1 MIAIGM
7 MSGTS
12 ADGIDAVAIE
22 LGGGPRPAVRLLA
35 HLARD
40 YPNTVRYRILATA
53 SGAPLPVHDLATLHA
68 ALGDAYA
75 EAAGALI
82 SELSKIGRVPD
93 SIAVHGQT
101 VAHFPAERT
110 TLQIGDA
117 ARVAVATGV
126 PVISDF
132 RSADIAAGGE
142 GAPLV
147 PFADH
152 LLFADGTPRVL
163 LNLGGIANL
172 TLLPTDRAED
182 VIALDT
188 GPANMVLDQLAR
200 KAGQERDED
209 GTGAARGKVVPTAL
223 AAALAHPYF
232 ARPAPKS
239 TGREDFGNGFVQAI
253 LQDVRRAGGSLD
265 DALATAAALTAESIA
280 LGLERETPDGVRWT
294 ELVVAGGGALNPT
307 LLARVTE
314 RVGLP
319 VRTTADFGIPVE
331 AREAVAFAI
340 LGAFRLRD
348 LPNTLPRCTG
358 ASRAVSAGAVHR
370 P

>member
-12 ADGIDAVAIE
+12 ADGIDTAAIE
-22 LGGGPRPAVRLLA
+22 IGEGSRPAIRVLA
-35 HLARD
+35 HQPST
-40 YPNTVRYRILATA
+40 YPNAIRYRIIATG
-53 SGAPLPVHDLATLHA
+53 SGAPLPIHDLATLHA
-68 ALGDAYA
+68 ALGDAYT
-75 EAAGALI
+75 EAARAMI
-82 SELSKIGRVPD
+82 ATIGRDPD
-93 SIAVHGQT
+93 CIAIHGQT
-101 VAHFPAERT
+101 VAHYPAERA
-110 TLQIGDA
+110 TLQIGDV
-117 ARVAVATGV
+117 ARVAVGTGV
-126 PVISDF
+126 PVIADF

-152 LLFADGTPRVL
+152 LLFADGVPRVL

-188 GPANMVLDQLAR
+188 GPANMVLDQIAR
-200 KAGQERDED
+200 KAGSERDED
-209 GTGAARGKVVPTAL
+209 GTGAARGQVIPAAL
-223 AAALAHPYF
+223 AASLAHPYF
-232 ARPAPKS
+232 ARRAPKS
-239 TGREDFGNGFVQAI
+239 TGREDFGNSFVQS
-253 LQDVRRAGGSLD
+253 LLEDVRRAGGSLD
-265 DALATAAALTAESIA
+265 DALATATALAVETVVT
-280 LGLERETPDGVRWT
+280 GLERETPAGVRWT

-307 LLARVTE
+307 LLAGITA

-319 VRTTADFGIPVE
+319 VRRTEAFGIPVE

-340 LGAFRLRD
+340 LGAYRLRGE
-348 LPNTLPRCTG
+348 LNTLPRCTG
-358 ASRAVSAGAVHR
+358 ARRAVSAGAVHR

>member
-1 MIAIGM
+1 MIAIGV

-12 ADGIDAVAIE
+12 ADGIDAAAIE
-22 LGGGPRPAVRLLA
+22 IGDGPRPAVRFIA
-35 HLARD
+35 HRATP
-40 YPNTVRYRILATA
+40 YPNALRYRIIATA
-53 SGAPLPVHDLATLHA
+53 SGAPLPVHDLAALHA

-75 EAAGALI
+75 AAAGALI
-82 SELSKIGRVPD
+82 AELGRPPD
-93 SIAVHGQT
+93 CIAVHGQT
-101 VAHFPAERT
+101 VAHRPAERA

-117 ARVAVATGV
+117 ARVAIATGI
-126 PVISDF
+126 PVVADF

-172 TLLPTDRAED
+172 TLLPTARAED
-182 VIALDT
+182 VRALDT
-188 GPANMVLDQLAR
+188 GPANMILDQLAR
-200 KAGQERDED
+200 KAGTERDED
-209 GTGAARGKVVPTAL
+209 GAGAARGRVVESAL
-223 AAALAHPYF
+223 TAALVHPYF
-232 ARPAPKS
+232 ARRAPKS
-239 TGREDFGNGFVQAI
+239 TGREDFGNAFVQTL
-253 LQDVRRAGGSLD
+253 LQNVRREGGTLD
-265 DALATAAALTAESIA
+265 DALATATAVAVESIA
-280 LGLERETPDGVRWT
+280 RGLARETPAGVGWR

-307 LLARVTE
+307 LLSRITA

-319 VRTTADFGIPVE
+319 VRRTTDLGIPVE

-340 LGAFRLRD
+340 LGAFRLRGE
-348 LPNTLPRCTG
+348 PNTLPRCTG
-358 ASRAVSAGAVHR
+358 ASRPVSAGAVHR

>member
-1 MIAIGM
+1 MIAIGV

-12 ADGIDAVAIE
+12 ADGIDAAAIE
-22 LGGGPRPAVRLLA
+22 IGTGPRPAIRFLA
-35 HLARD
+35 HLARE
-40 YPNTVRYRILATA
+40 YPNALRYRIIATA

-75 EAAGALI
+75 DAASALI
-82 SELSKIGRVPD
+82 ATLDRKPD
-93 SIAVHGQT
+93 CIAIHGQT
-101 VAHFPAERT
+101 VAHYPAEHT

-126 PVISDF
+126 PVIDDF

-172 TLLPTDRAED
+172 TLLPTDRAGD
-182 VIALDT
+182 VVAFDT

-200 KAGQERDED
+200 KAGAERDED
-209 GTGAARGKVVPTAL
+209 GAGAARGQVVQRAL
-223 AAALAHPYF
+223 DAALAHPYF
-232 ARPAPKS
+232 ARRAPKS
-239 TGREDFGNGFVQAI
+239 TGREDFGNAFVQT
-253 LQDVRRAGGSLD
+253 LLRDVDRDGGSLD
-265 DALATAAALTAESIA
+265 DALATATALAVESIA
-280 LGLERETPDGVRWT
+280 LGLAGETPAGVGWR
-294 ELVVAGGGALNPT
+294 ELVVAGGGALNRT
-307 LLARVTE
+307 LLSRITE

-319 VRTTADFGIPVE
+319 VRSTADLGIPVE

-340 LGAFRLRD
+340 LGAYRLRGE
-348 LPNTLPRCTG
+348 PNTLPRCTG